1 MKRQHFFLAG
11 VMYSMLFFH
20 VHAQSLPPTHKL
32 LPEKALLFNKLPE
45 QFKITNL
52 LIEKLFAGPDTGTVI
67 IPITANSFFEG
78 VIIDKVQKNRNV
90 TNINIKSTNYDGAL
104 LSVSKITYN
113 DLTTKYNGRII
124 SIHYGDVFLLTQENN
139 TLYFKKKK
147 QSTVITE

>member
-1 MKRQHFFLAG
+1 MKRQHFLLVGA
-11 VMYSMLFFH
+11 MYSMLFFH
-20 VHAQSLPPTHKL
+20 VQAQPLPPTHKL

-52 LIEKLFAGPDTGTVI
+52 LIEKLFAGTVI

-78 VIIDKVQKNRNV
+78 VIIDKVQKSPNV

-113 DLTTKYNGRII
+113 DFTTKYNGRII

-147 QSTVITE
+147 QSAVITE